1 MPFITEGMKTATMT
15 NVIKIHIR
23 PDCIYVISYPGPSPT
38 EVTEVPSRNRKIARF
53 LN

>member
-1 MPFITEGMKTATMT
+1 MKTATMT